1 MSDDVGESTEYRPG
15 RGHQWARTVSAVVAA
30 FALALGVLIMADES
44 AQQTDLLEEQIHIDQ
59 LNSIQIDRQSFELES
74 QTEQMRQQTNLME
87 QQQMG

>member
-1 MSDDVGESTEYRPG
+1 
-15 RGHQWARTVSAVVAA
+15 VSAVVAA

>member
-1 MSDDVGESTEYRPG
+1 
-15 RGHQWARTVSAVVAA
+15 
-30 FALALGVLIMADES
+30 MADES